1 MVKKMLSGTH
11 GSEQGDML
19 VLLHYNPQRDNNH
32 PMVTIK
38 AQECCSICLGGFFF
52 SHHLCMSYSPIARE
66 GRLFQEFIVVVL
78 FCFHPRVSPQRC
90 KWPNKML

>member
-19 VLLHYNPQRDNNH
+19 VLLLYNPQRDNNH

-38 AQECCSICLGGFFF
+38 AQECCSICLGFFF
-52 SHHLCMSYSPIARE
+52 FLTSVMH
-66 GRLFQEFIVVVL
+66 VVL
-78 FCFHPRVSPQRC
+78 SGCQRRTFISGIYCCCFV
-90 KWPNKML
+90 LF